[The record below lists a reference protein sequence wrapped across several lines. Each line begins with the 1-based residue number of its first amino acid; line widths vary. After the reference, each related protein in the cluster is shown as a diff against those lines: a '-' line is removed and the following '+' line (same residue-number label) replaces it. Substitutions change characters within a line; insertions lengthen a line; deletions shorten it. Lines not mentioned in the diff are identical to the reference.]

1 MAEANGYQEVKCQ
14 INAKGCEKKNAGY
27 SRRKQFAQ
35 QGPWLDSCENC
46 ARTGYEQPEQ
56 FKTEPETVEAF

>member
-1 MAEANGYQEVKCQ
+1 MGEAIGYQDARCQ

-35 QGPWLDSCENC
+35 QGAWLDSCENC
-46 ARTGYEQPEQ
+46 ARVPYEQPAQ
-56 FKTEPETVEAF
+56 FKTESETVEAF